1 MFRQYGLSAKSGPW
15 PVADVML
22 DWSLAP
28 RGAAVTYHLRDR
40 ESETTLAIGRFVSR
54 DEYVFPHEPFLSD
67 NGRTLLLIAEL
78 RLQGQGVA
86 YKDAAV
92 DLPVATALLYVDA
105 AASAPGNAK
114 LHARAQAA
122 CDAVGSP

>member
-1 MFRQYGLSAKSGPW
+1 M
-15 PVADVML
+15 
-22 DWSLAP
+22 
-28 RGAAVTYHLRDR
+28 TYHLRDR